1 MRTTVLNNSNKTILS
16 IEDIS
21 NILSISK
28 ESAKV
33 TANRYVQNDQL
44 IRMKRN
50 YYITPTKFE
59 KLNEE
64 DLFKLANMLQVPS
77 YISFM
82 SALSYYNISTQ
93 QVQSV
98 IESAALKRTKNINV
112 ENIEFRF
119 ILIKEELYSDFII
132 KKDFFIATPEKSLAD
147 AVYLTSLSRYSC
159 DFEAI
164 DFSKINKQ
172 KVNLIIEQT
181 NKKTISFWKDLCK
194 RYKI

>member
-28 ESAKV
+28 GSAKV

-44 IRMKRN
+44 IRLKRN

-59 KLNEE
+59 KLNDE

-93 QVQSV
+93 QLQSV

-119 ILIKEELYSDFII
+119 ILIKEELYSDFIM

-181 NKKTISFWKDLCK
+181 NKKTISFWKDLCR

>member
-1 MRTTVLNNSNKTILS
+1 MRTSELNNSNKTILN

-21 NILSISK
+21 KILSITK

-33 TANRYVQNDQL
+33 AANRYVKNNQL
-44 IRMKRN
+44 IRLKRN
-50 YYITPTKFE
+50 YYITPPKFE
-59 KLNEE
+59 QLGEE
-64 DLFKLANMLQVPS
+64 ELFKLANVIQVPS
-77 YISFM
+77 YISLT

-93 QVQSV
+93 QMQNV
-98 IESAALKRTKNINV
+98 IESVALKRTNNFKV
-112 ENIEFRF
+112 ENIELR
-119 ILIKEELYSDFII
+119 YFII
-132 KKDFFIATPEKSLAD
+132 KKGLYSYFIIEKDFFIATPEKSLAD

-164 DFSKINKQ
+164 NFSKINKQ
-172 KVNLIIEQT
+172 KVNLIIQQT

>member
-1 MRTTVLNNSNKTILS
+1 MRTTVLNNSNKIIFS

-21 NILSISK
+21 KILSISK

-44 IRMKRN
+44 IRLKRN

-119 ILIKEELYSDFII
+119 ILVKEELYSDFIM

-147 AVYLTSLSRYSC
+147 TVYLTSLSRYSC

-164 DFSKINKQ
+164 DFSRINKQ

>member
-1 MRTTVLNNSNKTILS
+1 MRTIVLNNSNKIILS

-21 NILSISK
+21 KILSISK

-44 IRMKRN
+44 IRLKRN
-50 YYITPTKFE
+50 YYITPTKYE
-59 KLNEE
+59 NLKEE

-93 QVQSV
+93 QVQGV

-119 ILIKEELYSDFII
+119 ILIKEGLYSDFIM

>member
-1 MRTTVLNNSNKTILS
+1 MRTTVLNNSNKIIFS

-21 NILSISK
+21 KILSISK

-44 IRMKRN
+44 IRLKRN
-50 YYITPTKFE
+50 YYITPAKFE

-119 ILIKEELYSDFII
+119 ILIKEELYSDFIM

-181 NKKTISFWKDLCK
+181 NKKTISFWKDLCR